1 MAGTDTVLAQHTP
14 TRGRQGAG
22 FRPDIEGL
30 RAIAVGLVLV
40 YHAGVDQLSGG
51 FVGVDIFFVLS
62 GFLIT
67 GLLVRELERS
77 GRVSL
82 SRFYA
87 RRAKRLLPAT
97 ALTLI
102 ASALL
107 TWAFIPVTQW
117 RAFGGDIVSAA
128 LYVVNWRLADRSV
141 DYLAEGTG
149 ASPVQHF
156 WSLAVEEQYYIVWPL
171 LLVLV
176 GLVVRRTRLRVRPTM
191 AVALALIVVPSLVW
205 SVHLTSTQP
214 AVAFFVTTT
223 RLWELGIG
231 AAVAIGAAWW
241 VRVPA
246 RVAALAGWAG
256 LAAILASALLFSS
269 ATPWPGSA
277 ALVPTLG
284 TAAVIVA
291 GFRAA
296 GPARLLALRPLVWI
310 GGMSYSLYLWHW
322 PLVVAAT
329 FAAGG
334 ELGAKVG
341 LLVTAASVVPAWL
354 SLRLVENP
362 VRFSTWVAAKAR
374 RALTVGLA
382 CTLVGVLAGVALLLA
397 VPQGPPP
404 PPDTR
409 PEDPRTLVGAE
420 VIQDGGPQ
428 AGAPRDTVRF
438 MTPAPTDAVDDVP
451 EAYDR
456 ECQVDSDG
464 SEPRACAW
472 GDPDGTLDVA
482 VVGDSKMLQWTSALD
497 EIGRSEGWRVT
508 TWTKSACA
516 FADVVQTQGG
526 KPYESCV
533 AWNDAVLAELTA
545 APPDVLVTSQ
555 RATSAMPPDGGDSS
569 SEAMS
574 AGIERRWQE
583 VAALGTRVVVLLD
596 NPAPPDEVYECVAEH
611 LETLTACAFDRDD
624 AVRSSAASEQ
634 LAAATALGD
643 AVGVVDMTPWV
654 CPTTRCAPVIGD
666 VLVYRQ
672 GSHLTDTYVRST
684 VAMLRSELIDAI
696 GATAPTEE
704 S

>member
-1 MAGTDTVLAQHTP
+1 MAGSDTVLARPSAPAGH
-14 TRGRQGAG
+14 RGAA

-40 YHAGVDQLSGG
+40 YHAGVDQVSGG

-67 GLLVRELERS
+67 GLLVRELERT

-97 ALTLI
+97 AVVLVVT
-102 ASALL
+102 ALL
-107 TWAFIPVTQW
+107 TWLYIPVTQW

-171 LLVLV
+171 LLLLV
-176 GLVVRRTRLRVRPTM
+176 ALVVRRTRAKVRPTM
-191 AVALALIVVPSLVW
+191 AVALALIVLPSLAW

-214 AVAFFVTTT
+214 ALAFFVTTT

-231 AAVAIGAAWW
+231 AAVAIGATQWSRLP
-241 VRVPA
+241 VL
-246 RVAALAGWAG
+246 AAHVLGWAG
-256 LAAILASALLFSS
+256 LAAIGASAFLLSTS
-269 ATPWPGSA
+269 TPWPGSA
-277 ALVPTLG
+277 ALLPTLG
-284 TAAVIVA
+284 TAAVVVA
-291 GFRAA
+291 GFRGG
-296 GPARLLALRPLVWI
+296 GPARLLGWRPMVWV

-334 ELGAKVG
+334 ELGAKRG
-341 LLVTAASVVPAWL
+341 LLVTAAAFVPAWL
-354 SLRLVENP
+354 SLKLVENP
-362 VRFSTWVAAKAR
+362 VRFSTWVGAR
-374 RALTVGLA
+374 ARNALWVGLV
-382 CTLVGVLAGVALLLA
+382 CTVVGVLAGVGLLLA
-397 VPQGPPP
+397 VPKAPPA
-404 PPDTR
+404 PDVS
-409 PEDPRTLVGAE
+409 PEDPTSRVGAE
-420 VIQDGGPQ
+420 VLAADGPQ
-428 AGAPRDTVRF
+428 AGEPRDTSEF
-438 MTPAPTDAVDDVP
+438 ITPAPTDAVDDVP

-456 ECQVDSDG
+456 ECQVEADSA
-464 SEPRACAW
+464 EPAACSW

-482 VVGDSKMLQWTSALD
+482 VVGDSKALQWTSAFD
-497 EIGRSEGWRVT
+497 EVGRTEGWRVT

-516 FADVVQTQGG
+516 FADVVQTQNGE
-526 KPYESCV
+526 PYDTCTQ
-533 AWNDAVLAELTA
+533 WNAAVLAELEA
-545 APPDVLVTSQ
+545 SPPDVLVTSQ
-555 RATSAMPPDGGDSS
+555 RSSSAMPPEGGDSS
-569 SEAMS
+569 SDAMV
-574 AGIERRWQE
+574 AGLERRWQQ
-583 VAALGTRVVVLLD
+583 VTDLGVRVVVLLD
-596 NPAPPDEVYECVAEH
+596 NPAPPDEVYECVAEN
-611 LETLTACAFDRDD
+611 LDSLTTCAFDR
-624 AVRSSAASEQ
+624 AEGVERSAAPELS
-634 LAAATALGD
+634 AAAQALGD
-643 AVGVVDMTPWV
+643 TVGVADMTPWV
-654 CPTTRCAPVIGD
+654 CPTDLCAPVIGD

-684 VAMLRSELIDAI
+684 AAMLRDELVAAI
-696 GATAPTEE
+696 GAAGTEE